1 VSPALII
8 PCLLFLLATLNL
20 VFRFVIPLNE
30 RARETYI
37 NTIHLAVVGYWLLTD
52 WQMWIVLLI
61 VLLYPDIRK
70 SLLSVTEPR
79 QLVVDAVLM
88 YVTGTKMTLDSMGL
102 SKLYM
107 RPSLLFGATALLVVS
122 LVWWTIVD
130 SKKRAKMDAT

>member
-1 VSPALII
+1 
-8 PCLLFLLATLNL
+8 
-20 VFRFVIPLNE
+20 
-30 RARETYI
+30 
-37 NTIHLAVVGYWLLTD
+37 
-52 WQMWIVLLI
+52 MWIVLLI